1 MFTGLLENIEKPPN
15 SLKKKF
21 LSIVLKTSKVEQCKD
36 GKCTDIFFYFQSSYS
51 NDNYQKAYNF
61 KEKMNNSEHWSLFMK
76 KKLKVTIELSGIG
89 GMYTVK
95 AKQKQTSKNNNNK
108 NNYKSL
114 KIILPFPFFFSLFPF
129 RPNIS
134 IFLSFILSVCK
145 YFHPFF
151 PFSVNLVFL
160 FVCLVPSVL
169 LQLKII
175 KSVSIWGIPYL
186 NVIELLVYPFSE
198 DFLIMH

>member
-36 GKCTDIFFYFQSSYS
+36 AKCTEIFFYFQSSYS

-76 KKLKVTIELSGIG
+76 KKLKVTIELNGIG

-95 AKQKQTSKNNNNK
+95 AKQQTKQETNKQKQQQQK
-108 NNYKSL
+108 NNYKS
-114 KIILPFPFFFSLFPF
+114 
-129 RPNIS
+129 
-134 IFLSFILSVCK
+134 
-145 YFHPFF
+145 
-151 PFSVNLVFL
+151 
-160 FVCLVPSVL
+160 
-169 LQLKII
+169 
-175 KSVSIWGIPYL
+175 
-186 NVIELLVYPFSE
+186 
-198 DFLIMH
+198 

>member
-1 MFTGLLENIEKPPN
+1 MSTGLLENIEKPPN

-21 LSIVLKTSKVEQCKD
+21 LLIVLKTSKVEQCRD
-36 GKCTDIFFYFQSSYS
+36 GKCIEIFFYFQSSYS

-61 KEKMNNSEHWSLFMK
+61 KEKMNNSEHWS
-76 KKLKVTIELSGIG
+76 LKVTIELSGIG

-114 KIILPFPFFFSLFPF
+114 NIILPFPFFFSLFPF

-175 KSVSIWGIPYL
+175 KSVSIWRIPYL

>member
-1 MFTGLLENIEKPPN
+1 MTTSRKLTT
-15 SLKKKF
+15 LKRKW
-21 LSIVLKTSKVEQCKD
+21 ITQN
-36 GKCTDIFFYFQSSYS
+36 TDLYS
-51 NDNYQKAYNF
+51 
-61 KEKMNNSEHWSLFMK
+61 WK

-114 KIILPFPFFFSLFPF
+114 NIILPFPFFFFPF
-129 RPNIS
+129 SLSAQTFPYFS
-134 IFLSFILSVCK
+134 PLSFLSVNIFT
-145 YFHPFF
+145 HFF

-175 KSVSIWGIPYL
+175 KSVSIWRIPYL

>member
-36 GKCTDIFFYFQSSYS
+36 GKCTEIFFYFQSSYS

-76 KKLKVTIELSGIG
+76 KKLKVTIELNGIG

-95 AKQKQTSKNNNNK
+95 AKQKQTSNNNK

-114 KIILPFPFFFSLFPF
+114 DIFLPFPFFFSFSLSAQTFPYFSPLSFLSVNIFTHFLLFP
-129 RPNIS
+129 
-134 IFLSFILSVCK
+134 LTW
-145 YFHPFF
+145 YF
-151 PFSVNLVFL
+151 SLYV
-160 FVCLVPSVL
+160 
-169 LQLKII
+169 
-175 KSVSIWGIPYL
+175 
-186 NVIELLVYPFSE
+186 
-198 DFLIMH
+198 

>member
-1 MFTGLLENIEKPPN
+1 MTTTRKLTT
-15 SLKKKF
+15 LKRKW
-21 LSIVLKTSKVEQCKD
+21 ITQN
-36 GKCTDIFFYFQSSYS
+36 TDLYS
-51 NDNYQKAYNF
+51 
-61 KEKMNNSEHWSLFMK
+61 WK

-114 KIILPFPFFFSLFPF
+114 NIILPFPFFFSLFPF

-175 KSVSIWGIPYL
+175 KSVSIWRIPYL

>member
-1 MFTGLLENIEKPPN
+1 
-15 SLKKKF
+15 
-21 LSIVLKTSKVEQCKD
+21 
-36 GKCTDIFFYFQSSYS
+36 
-51 NDNYQKAYNF
+51 
-61 KEKMNNSEHWSLFMK
+61 MK
-76 KKLKVTIELSGIG
+76 KKLKVTIELNGIG
-89 GMYTVK
+89 GMHTVK
-95 AKQKQTSKNNNNK
+95 AKQKQTSNNNK

-114 KIILPFPFFFSLFPF
+114 NIILPFPFFFSLVPF

-175 KSVSIWGIPYL
+175 KSVSIWRIPYL

>member
-36 GKCTDIFFYFQSSYS
+36 GKCTEIFFYFQSSYS

-76 KKLKVTIELSGIG
+76 KKLKVTIELNGIG

-95 AKQKQTSKNNNNK
+95 AKQKQTSKNNNNNK

-114 KIILPFPFFFSLFPF
+114 NIILPFPFFFPFSLSAQTFPYFSPLSFLSVNIFTHFFLFP
-129 RPNIS
+129 
-134 IFLSFILSVCK
+134 LTW
-145 YFHPFF
+145 YF
-151 PFSVNLVFL
+151 SLYV
-160 FVCLVPSVL
+160 
-169 LQLKII
+169 
-175 KSVSIWGIPYL
+175 
-186 NVIELLVYPFSE
+186 
-198 DFLIMH
+198 